1 MGRRIGT
8 FILAVMIAV
17 TGLGALA
24 PAPEVYAASGPP
36 EVIADAAVLIDSSTG
51 QVLYDKQKDKQ
62 KFPASTTKV
71 MTALLACENLDFS
84 KTVTIDGDTGFTKGA
99 RIYLLEDEQLTVEQ
113 IFTAMMTESANDA
126 AVALAKEIS
135 GSQEAFA
142 ERMNRRAKELGAEN
156 SNFVNPNGLHD
167 EAHVSTA
174 YDLALIAREGMKHQE
189 FRDAVSTYKYYIP
202 ATNKQDERYLYNAN
216 RLLYDTKRKV
226 TVNGVSRP
234 IKYDDAIGIKTGYT
248 PEAGNCLIAGAKRG
262 ETELIAV
269 VLDSG
274 GLYQDAI
281 SLLEYGFD
289 NYKSVPVMTAGTELG
304 EVPVK
309 KGKVKTV
316 KAVADRDIIATMSMG
331 TLDNSI
337 AKKTEMIEDLRAP
350 VKKGQKVGTVKIYD
364 VNETLLGEFDAV
376 AAADVEEGGF
386 LSAVGISDKTA
397 SRIFRI
403 GALVLGIPLLL
414 AVLYVLMK
422 RRQLR
427 RKRLRRQQREER
439 LRRREAEAAQFW
451 ESEFHVSY
459 PGGAGNGAASSGAR
473 SPRPARESLL
483 SSRPFTAEKQEERE
497 RKERSRAGESDER
510 KEKKRR
516 TRRGKSRGRVERSG
530 IKDPAAELS
539 EEEKE
544 KLKYLHITKL

>member
-8 FILAVMIAV
+8 FIIAVMITI
-17 TGLGALA
+17 TGLGAFA
-24 PAPEVYAASGPP
+24 PAPAVYAAAGPP

-84 KTVTIDGDTGFTKGA
+84 KTVTIDADTGFTKGA

-113 IFTAMMTESANDA
+113 IFTAMLTESANDA
-126 AVALAKEIS
+126 AVALGKEIS
-135 GSQEAFA
+135 GSQEAFV
-142 ERMNRRAKELGAEN
+142 ELMNKRAKELGAVN
-156 SNFVNPNGLHD
+156 SNFVNPNGLHND
-167 EAHVSTA
+167 AHLSTA

-189 FRDAVSTYKYYIP
+189 FRTAVSTYKYYIP

-216 RLLYDTKRKV
+216 RLLYDTRRKV
-226 TVNGVSRP
+226 TVDGVSRP

-248 PEAGNCLIAGAKRG
+248 PEAGNCLVAGAKRG
-262 ETELIAV
+262 DTELIAV
-269 VLDSG
+269 VLDST

-281 SLLEYGFD
+281 SLLEYGFN

-304 EVPVK
+304 EVAVR

-316 KAVADRDIIATMSMG
+316 MAVADRDIIATMSMG
-331 TLDNSI
+331 TLDSSI
-337 AKKTEMIEDLRAP
+337 AKKTEFIEGLKAP

-364 VNETLLGEFDAV
+364 VNETLLGEFDAI
-376 AAADVEEGGF
+376 AAADVAEGGL
-386 LSAVGISDKTA
+386 LSILGISDKTA
-397 SRIFRI
+397 SRILKI
-403 GALVLGIPLLL
+403 GALVIGIPLLL
-414 AVLYVLMK
+414 AVLYILMK
-422 RRQLR
+422 RRQI
-427 RKRLRRQQREER
+427 RKKKLRRQQREER

-459 PGGAGNGAASSGAR
+459 PGASGAGARGQGAQTQP
-473 SPRPARESLL
+473 PREPLP

-497 RKERSRAGESDER
+497 RRKSHRRKSRGRLERSRA
-510 KEKKRR
+510 KE
-516 TRRGKSRGRVERSG
+516 
-530 IKDPAAELS
+530 PAAELS